1 MTEKQFTFH
10 ISEYD
15 EVVITKENDGRE
27 FFIGNEDDINIDY
40 IIGLVDLLN
49 EQHEENIELKHDNKR
64 LVKFIMSKGYTLKDY
79 LDWLQKEVWE

>member
-1 MTEKQFTFH
+1 MTEKRFMVDDAGTL
-10 ISEYD
+10 IDMETRNMYELAY
-15 EVVITKENDGRE
+15 EV
-27 FFIGNEDDINIDY
+27 
-40 IIGLVDLLN
+40 VDLLN